1 MEVKYS
7 GSVEEA
13 ISDLEFFCSSA
24 RNDRTQAQGRQGSE
38 SCDMVTVKI

>member
-13 ISDLEFFCSSA
+13 ISDLEFHVLA
-24 RNDRTQAQGRQGSE
+24 LETIENKLKVVKDHKV
-38 SCDMVTVKI
+38 VTWLQ